1 MKKTS
6 ICEFDIRNAIGFPSL
21 SKVFTSFYLRA
32 PLYYG
37 FAIIH
42 VLDQSGRDY
51 NRARKFL

>member
-6 ICEFDIRNAIGFPSL
+6 ICEFDVRNAIGFLSL
-21 SKVFTSFYLRA
+21 SKGFTLFYLRA

-37 FAIIH
+37 FAIIY
-42 VLDQSGRDY
+42 VQDQSGRDY